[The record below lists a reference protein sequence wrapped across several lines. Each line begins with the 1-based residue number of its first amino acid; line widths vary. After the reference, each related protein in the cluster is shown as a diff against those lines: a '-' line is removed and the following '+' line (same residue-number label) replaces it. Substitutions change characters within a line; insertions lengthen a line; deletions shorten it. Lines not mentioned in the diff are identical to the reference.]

1 MVLPEYRL
9 IGCPIYAC
17 TQANIRWPAGHYFS
31 FQAPKSGT
39 VSRFLWQTQGA
50 RQHSDPT
57 DGHSGGNFGRY
68 LVKFYRCTDWT
79 QTKGPQLA
87 QGVLT
92 DGADGYYPGRHVG
105 GYDSL
110 NPQGSPVAGPIDSPE
125 LVGGL
130 HVQAWMNRVQPLNG
144 ESYYC
149 GTAFV
154 YIDVLAANGGAWN
167 VTEGEWILA
176 EFVNTA
182 ADPVTNF
189 SFDNNAFSAAA
200 AHPGLAAS
208 NAPLDRLLAV
218 REYLPG
224 TQQPSTNQTAGG
236 AKGMVP
242 FYMLGYADSTWYG
255 QPWYY
260 RGRYT
265 GGNPSGGLFDENPT
279 NPNGTPPTSP
289 PADADRGPALLLF
302 GSRRLRQVL
311 TPPAD
316 FRGETVDVI
325 SVHAWRWTSLSGYTQ
340 NRRLGVRILR
350 VSSTSGRTVSP
361 FTQVWPPA
369 TAFGSDIFRLGSG
382 SNGGPFKAFPLN
394 TFASFGQNVVAGT
407 TLSITPSNLTSR
419 TSPTLTQFEQAV
431 PNMRYGRLTIRPSLS
446 LSPSYRYV
454 IELVAETGSAYAMQ
468 LQKNPHRY
476 LNLLRTKSDGTLDT
490 SQGRALM
497 PGGATTGE
505 RRPEIK
511 VPQVWPCHPHA
522 VPTFS
527 QDNANNSGR
536 YYNAAGKLYG
546 GTSWTEFNDHMLPV
560 CLDPPV

>member
-31 FQAPKSGT
+31 FQAPKGGT

-68 LVKFYRCTDWT
+68 LIKFYRCSDWT
-79 QTKGPQLA
+79 QPKGAQLA

-92 DGADGYYPGRHVG
+92 EGADGYYPGRQVG

-110 NPQGSPVAGPIDSPE
+110 NPQGSPVSGPIDSPE

-144 ESYYC
+144 TSYYC

-154 YIDVLAANGGAWN
+154 YIDVLAANGGSWN

-200 AHPGLAAS
+200 AHPGLTGS

-236 AKGMVP
+236 AKGMIP

-279 NPNGTPPTSP
+279 NPNGTAPTSP

-311 TPPAD
+311 TPPSD

-361 FTQVWPPA
+361 FTQVWPPS
-369 TAFGSDIFRLGSG
+369 TAFGSDIFRVGTG
-382 SNGGPFKAFPLN
+382 SNGGPFKAFPLD

-407 TLSITPSNLTSR
+407 TLSITPSNLTSK

-431 PNMRYGRLTIRPSLS
+431 PNMRYGRLAISPRLTLS
-446 LSPSYRYV
+446 ASYRYV
-454 IELVAETGSAYAMQ
+454 IELVAESGSAYAMQ

-497 PGGATTGE
+497 PGQTATGL
-505 RRPEIK
+505 RRPRITI
-511 VPQVWPCHPHA
+511 PQVWPCHPDA

>member
-9 IGCPIYAC
+9 IGCPIYAS

-31 FQAPKSGT
+31 FQAAKSGT
-39 VSRFLWQTQGA
+39 VRRFLWQTQGA
-50 RQHSDPT
+50 RKHAEPD
-57 DGHSGGNFGRY
+57 DAHCGGNFGRY
-68 LVKFYRCTDWT
+68 LVRFYRCTDWT
-79 QTKGPQLA
+79 QPKGAQLA
-87 QGVLT
+87 AGVLAP
-92 DGADGYYPGRHVG
+92 GADGYYPGRHVNG
-105 GYDSL
+105 FDGW
-110 NPQGSPVAGPIDSPE
+110 NPQGSPVSGPIDSPE

-144 ESYYC
+144 VSYYS

-154 YIDVLAANGGAWN
+154 YIDVAAVNGGPWG

-182 ADPVTNF
+182 PDPTVNF

-200 AHPGLAAS
+200 AHPGQEAS
-208 NAPLDRLLAV
+208 RSPLDRLLAV
-218 REYLPG
+218 REYLPA

-236 AKGMVP
+236 ARGMTP
-242 FYMLGYADSTWYG
+242 FYMLGYEDGTWYG

-265 GGNPSGGLFDENPT
+265 GGNPSGDLFDENPT
-279 NPNGTPPTSP
+279 NPSGTPPADTS
-289 PADADRGPALLLF
+289 RGPALLF
-302 GSRRLRQVL
+302 YGTKRLRQVL
-311 TPPAD
+311 TPPSD
-316 FRGETVDVI
+316 FGGETVDVI

-350 VSSTSGRTVSP
+350 IATTSGRTVSP
-361 FTQVWPPA
+361 YTQVWPPTNA
-369 TAFGSDIFRLGSG
+369 SGSDVFRVGTGTDS
-382 SNGGPFKAFPLN
+382 GPFMAFPAD
-394 TFASFGQNVVAGT
+394 TFVAFGQNVVSGT

-431 PNMRYGRLTIRPSLS
+431 PNIRYGRLTISPSLRLES
-446 LSPSYRYV
+446 RYRYV
-454 IELVAETGSAYAMQ
+454 IELAAESGSAYAMQ
-468 LQKNPHRY
+468 LQKNPQRY
-476 LNLLRTKSDGTLDT
+476 LNLLRTKSDNTLDT

-497 PGGATTGE
+497 PGQTATGT
-505 RRPEIK
+505 RRPEITI
-511 VPQVWPCHPHA
+511 PQVWPCHPHA

-536 YYNAAGKLYG
+536 YYNASGKLYS

-560 CLDPPV
+560 CLDPPS